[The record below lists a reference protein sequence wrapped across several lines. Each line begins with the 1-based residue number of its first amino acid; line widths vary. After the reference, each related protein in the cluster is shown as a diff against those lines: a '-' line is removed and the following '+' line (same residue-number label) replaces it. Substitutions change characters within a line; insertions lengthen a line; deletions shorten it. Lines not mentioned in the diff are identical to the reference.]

1 MVCREFLKL
10 GTGNPA
16 DFEAVKL
23 LFPYLRERSVCR
35 TPREWQFV
43 ADCQYFAFYAGHDL
57 GCRHPELVESILPG
71 DEVKEA
77 KRRLQILQQCGDEER
92 ITPRSLDLAFKAVAE
107 SHRPTKPEVNV
118 DALVCSLILRSARV
132 GFAAGTVALTDPVYS
147 ETLDDQGQPVGEHF
161 PVLERAFI
169 AAPWRAFEDGPNS
182 PKHPLLRL
190 TRELYPENTL
200 EG

>member
-1 MVCREFLKL
+1 VVCREFLKL

-23 LFPYLRERSVCR
+23 LFPYLRETSVCR

-132 GFAAGTVALTDPVYS
+132 GFAAGTVALNVQTSANGSFIVSSSHGKQDNAQKESGGGGVRAA
-147 ETLDDQGQPVGEHF
+147 GE
-161 PVLERAFI
+161 
-169 AAPWRAFEDGPNS
+169 
-182 PKHPLLRL
+182 PL
-190 TRELYPENTL
+190 P
-200 EG
+200 G

>member
-1 MVCREFLKL
+1 
-10 GTGNPA
+10 
-16 DFEAVKL
+16 
-23 LFPYLRERSVCR
+23 
-35 TPREWQFV
+35 
-43 ADCQYFAFYAGHDL
+43 
-57 GCRHPELVESILPG
+57 
-71 DEVKEA
+71 VKEA
-77 KRRLQILQQCGDEER
+77 KRRLQILQQCGGEER

-147 ETLDDQGQPVGEHF
+147 ETLDDQGQPVGKHF

-200 EG
+200 EGKTILTFVEGQLKQSGVVGEETCPADDLDLLDWIARDWISAGG